1 MCGWVGG
8 WVSDWPTLGKCRN
21 KFQMTLRQ
29 IVITIP
35 TTEHD
40 GGTVTRGRTEM
51 SLEEFCQLN
60 ISQSTMARILAD
72 FPSKF

>member
-1 MCGWVGG
+1 
-8 WVSDWPTLGKCRN
+8 
-21 KFQMTLRQ
+21 MTLRQ

-35 TTEHD
+35 TTEND